1 MGEGIYSVEELEQI
15 LGVKPRTV
23 HFWVQSG
30 LLDGPGAGRGA
41 RYTDEH
47 LAKLFM
53 IQKLRA
59 EGRPLAEIRAAVR
72 RLPASDYDV
81 LAEQARGE
89 PRVEKLRA
97 KELIGRWLSEGRSD
111 KQGDAPPGSARA
123 KQQRTSV
130 PLQTTTGAAP
140 TGENWHRVPL
150 TSDVE
155 LHVRQPL
162 SHTSRE
168 LVDALIA
175 VARSL
180 GKEH

>member
-97 KELIGRWLSEGRSD
+97 KELIGRWLSEGRSER
-111 KQGDAPPGSARA
+111 QPAAAPSSARA
-123 KQQRTSV
+123 RQLSADR
-130 PLQTTTGAAP
+130 LQATTGAMP
-140 TGENWHRVPL
+140 TGEDWRRVPL